1 MSYHDPVLGPGRGG
15 FAYAIQPHREVRPE
29 SGSKGGFVVATRSRT
44 PVALTS
50 LAGNQFMKAYRIMTP
65 FWARGEGEGEEK
77 RKKRRGEREGY
88 CRAQA
93 SSKARHTI
101 TLSRIVGVRI
111 YPLTLAMALAQHLV
125 RWGERRK

>member
-1 MSYHDPVLGPGRGG
+1 MKGMWELRGG
-15 FAYAIQPHREVRPE
+15 VTKGVGVGVNERGGKGSRRE
-29 SGSKGGFVVATRSRT
+29 GGFVVATRSRT

-65 FWARGEGEGEEK
+65 FWARGEGEEEEK
-77 RKKRRGEREGY
+77 RKKRRGEGY
-88 CRAQA
+88 CRTQA
-93 SSKARHTI
+93 RRVIRSLLLSK
-101 TLSRIVGVRI
+101 IVGVRI